1 MLKKVESLC
10 KPCTTCLHCK
20 PSREIP
26 VPLLQYPEVTELFQ
40 WVHMDLVGPFPSS
53 DGYRYI
59 FTVVAR
65 IFVSAVVASEG
76 TPYVI
81 TDGRGEF
88 ENEVC
93 DAVCKQMGI
102 CLHTYHPNSNG
113 QVERVNGTLM

>member
-59 FTVVAR
+59 F
-65 IFVSAVVASEG
+65 IF
-76 TPYVI
+76 I